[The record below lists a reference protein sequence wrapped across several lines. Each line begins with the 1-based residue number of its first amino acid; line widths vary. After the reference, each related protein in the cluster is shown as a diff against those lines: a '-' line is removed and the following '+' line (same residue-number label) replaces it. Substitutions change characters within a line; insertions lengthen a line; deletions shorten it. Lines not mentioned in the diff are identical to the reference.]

1 MSDSEQQ
8 FMETSE
14 NGHEEEEN
22 LNGAEPAELT
32 EAVAEQDP
40 EPEQDLEQD
49 PDPEPEPE
57 PEQEPETEEA
67 GGEEAEAEAEAEGE
81 GEGEGEG
88 EEAEEAEPEGE
99 GATEAE
105 VEEGDEA
112 ATEGDSQNGASE
124 GGQINASKSE
134 EDAGKMFVGGLSWDT
149 SKKDLKDYF
158 SKFGEVTDC
167 TIKMD
172 PNTGRSRGFG
182 FILFKEAA
190 SVEKV
195 LEQKEHRLDGRQI
208 DPKKAMA
215 MKKEPV
221 KKIFVGGLNP
231 ETTEEKIREYFGT
244 FGEIESIEL
253 PMDPKTNKRR
263 GFVFITF
270 KDESPVKKVLEK
282 KYHNV
287 SGSKVTNGKDGL
299 CEIKI
304 AQPKEVYQ
312 QQQFGGR
319 GSGYGRGRGRG
330 GGQNQNWNQ
339 GYNNYWN
346 QGYGNQGYGYG
357 GQQGYGGYG
366 GYGNY
371 DYSAGYYGYSGGYD
385 YRLK

>member
-1 MSDSEQQ
+1 MSDAEQHY
-8 FMETSE
+8 METSE
-14 NGHEEEEN
+14 NGHEDD
-22 LNGAEPAELT
+22 LNGAGQYEEGNGD
-32 EAVAEQDP
+32 EQAGAQGD
-40 EPEQDLEQD
+40 
-49 PDPEPEPE
+49 
-57 PEQEPETEEA
+57 A
-67 GGEEAEAEAEAEGE
+67 GGDETA
-81 GEGEGEG
+81 
-88 EEAEEAEPEGE
+88 
-99 GATEAE
+99 
-105 VEEGDEA
+105 GDE
-112 ATEGDSQNGASE
+112 EDPQNGSSD
-124 GGQINASKSE
+124 GGQIDASKGE

-182 FILFKEAA
+182 FILFKESA
-190 SVEKV
+190 SVDKV
-195 LEQKEHRLDGRQI
+195 LAQKEHRLDGRQI

-215 MKKEPV
+215 MKKEPA

-231 ETTEEKIREYFGT
+231 ETTEERIREYFGA
-244 FGEIESIEL
+244 FGEIETIEL

-270 KDESPVKKVLEK
+270 KEEEAVKKVLEK

-287 SGSKVTNGKDGL
+287 SGTKDTSGKEGL
-299 CEIKI
+299 CEIKV

-312 QQQFGGR
+312 QQQYGGR
-319 GSGYGRGRGRG
+319 FGGRGRGRG
-330 GGQNQNWNQ
+330 GQGQNWNQ

-371 DYSAGYYGYSGGYD
+371 DYTGGYYGYGGGYD
-385 YRLK
+385 YNQGNTSYGKTPRRGAHQSSYKPY

>member
-1 MSDSEQQ
+1 MVAQQ

-14 NGHEEEEN
+14 NGHEGDDF
-22 LNGAEPAELT
+22 NGAE
-32 EAVAEQDP
+32 
-40 EPEQDLEQD
+40 
-49 PDPEPEPE
+49 
-57 PEQEPETEEA
+57 A
-67 GGEEAEAEAEAEGE
+67 G
-81 GEGEGEG
+81 
-88 EEAEEAEPEGE
+88 
-99 GATEAE
+99 
-105 VEEGDEA
+105 D
-112 ATEGDSQNGASE
+112 QNGAGE
-124 GGQINASKSE
+124 GGQIEASKGE

-182 FILFKEAA
+182 FILFKDSA

-195 LEQKEHRLDGRQI
+195 LTQKEHRLDGRQI

-231 ETTEEKIREYFGT
+231 ETTEERIREYFGA
-244 FGEIESIEL
+244 FGEIETIEL

-263 GFVFITF
+263 GFVFISF
-270 KDESPVKKVLEK
+270 KEEEPVKKILEK
-282 KYHNV
+282 KYHN
-287 SGSKVTNGKDGL
+287 

-312 QQQFGGR
+312 QQQYGGR
-319 GSGYGRGRGRG
+319 FGGRGRGRG
-330 GGQNQNWNQ
+330 GNNWNQ
-339 GYNNYWN
+339 GNNYWN

-371 DYSAGYYGYSGGYD
+371 DYSAGYYGYGGGYD
-385 YRLK
+385 YNQGNTNYGKTPRRGGHQGYKPY

>member
-1 MSDSEQQ
+1 MSDTEQQ

-14 NGHEEEEN
+14 NGHEGEED
-22 LNGAEPAELT
+22 LNGAETSEQTAAAAES
-32 EAVAEQDP
+32 
-40 EPEQDLEQD
+40 
-49 PDPEPEPE
+49 
-57 PEQEPETEEA
+57 
-67 GGEEAEAEAEAEGE
+67 
-81 GEGEGEG
+81 
-88 EEAEEAEPEGE
+88 
-99 GATEAE
+99 
-105 VEEGDEA
+105 A
-112 ATEGDSQNGASE
+112 AEGDSQNGASE

-270 KDESPVKKVLEK
+270 KEESPVKKVLEK

-287 SGSKVTNGKDGL
+287 SGSK

-319 GSGYGRGRGRG
+319 GGGFGGRGRGGR

-357 GQQGYGGYG
+357 GQQGYGYG

-371 DYSAGYYGYSGGYD
+371 DYTGYYGYGQGGYD
-385 YRLK
+385 YNQGNTSYGKTPRRGGHQSSYKPY

>member
-14 NGHEEEEN
+14 NGHEGEED
-22 LNGAEPAELT
+22 LNGAEA
-32 EAVAEQDP
+32 AEQA
-40 EPEQDLEQD
+40 
-49 PDPEPEPE
+49 
-57 PEQEPETEEA
+57 EA
-67 GGEEAEAEAEAEGE
+67 ALEAENVA
-81 GEGEGEG
+81 
-88 EEAEEAEPEGE
+88 
-99 GATEAE
+99 
-105 VEEGDEA
+105 EGDEA
-112 ATEGDSQNGASE
+112 ADDSQNGAVE
-124 GGQINASKSE
+124 GGQINASKGE

-182 FILFKEAA
+182 FILFKDAA

-244 FGEIESIEL
+244 FGEIEAIEL
-253 PMDPKTNKRR
+253 PMDPKSNKRR

-270 KDESPVKKVLEK
+270 KEESPVKKVLEK

-287 SGSKVTNGKDGL
+287 SGSKVTNGKEDL

-319 GSGYGRGRGRG
+319 GGYGRGRGRG

-385 YRLK
+385 YNQGNTSYGKTPRRGGHQSNYKPY

>member
-1 MSDSEQQ
+1 MEDNREPNPAMSDTEQQ

-14 NGHEEEEN
+14 NGHEEEED
-22 LNGAEPAELT
+22 LNGADPT
-32 EAVAEQDP
+32 E
-40 EPEQDLEQD
+40 EPEENVAQN
-49 PDPEPEPE
+49 
-57 PEQEPETEEA
+57 EEA
-67 GGEEAEAEAEAEGE
+67 EVNADEVGEEAAEA
-81 GEGEGEG
+81 
-88 EEAEEAEPEGE
+88 
-99 GATEAE
+99 
-105 VEEGDEA
+105 
-112 ATEGDSQNGASE
+112 DSQNGVPD
-124 GGQINASKSE
+124 GGQINASKGE

-172 PNTGRSRGFG
+172 QHTGRSRGFG
-182 FILFKEAA
+182 FILFKEAS
-190 SVEKV
+190 SVDKV

-215 MKKEPV
+215 MKKEPQ

-231 ETTEEKIREYFGT
+231 ETTEEKIREYFEP
-244 FGEIESIEL
+244 FGEIEAIEL
-253 PMDPKTNKRR
+253 PLDPKSNKRR

-270 KDESPVKKVLEK
+270 KEEDPVQKILEK
-282 KYHNV
+282 KFHNV
-287 SGSKVTNGKDGL
+287 SGCDTTNGKEGL

-319 GSGYGRGRGRG
+319 YGGRGRGRG
-330 GGQNQNWNQ
+330 NQGQNWNQ
-339 GYNNYWN
+339 GYNNNYWN
-346 QGYGNQGYGYG
+346 QGYSNQGYAYG

-371 DYSAGYYGYSGGYD
+371 GDYSTGYYGYGGNYD
-385 YRLK
+385 YSQGNASYGKTPRRGGHQSSYKPY

>member
-1 MSDSEQQ
+1 MMSETEQQ

-14 NGHEEEEN
+14 NGNEVEEHFNSEEPVEQLEEEEEETAIEKVEDA
-22 LNGAEPAELT
+22 AEDA
-32 EAVAEQDP
+32 A
-40 EPEQDLEQD
+40 
-49 PDPEPEPE
+49 
-57 PEQEPETEEA
+57 
-67 GGEEAEAEAEAEGE
+67 EEAEVAL
-81 GEGEGEG
+81 
-88 EEAEEAEPEGE
+88 EAEPEGD
-99 GATEAE
+99 A
-105 VEEGDEA
+105 EGDADAE
-112 ATEGDSQNGASE
+112 EDSQNGTSE
-124 GGQINASKSE
+124 GGQIDASKGE

-172 PNTGRSRGFG
+172 SNTGRSRGFG
-182 FILFKEAA
+182 FVLFKEAA

-195 LEQKEHRLDGRQI
+195 LQQKEHRLDGRQI

-231 ETTEEKIREYFGT
+231 ETEEEKIKEYFGT
-244 FGEIESIEL
+244 FGEIETVEL
-253 PMDPKTNKRR
+253 PLDPKSEKRR
-263 GFVFITF
+263 GFVFITY

-282 KYHNV
+282 KFHHVN
-287 SGSKVTNGKDGL
+287 GSK
-299 CEIKI
+299 CEVKV

-319 GSGYGRGRGRG
+319 GGGYGGGRGGRGR

-346 QGYGNQGYGYG
+346 PSGYGNQGYGYG
-357 GQQGYGGYG
+357 SQQGYGGYG
-366 GYGNY
+366 PYGQY
-371 DYSAGYYGYSGGYD
+371 DYSSGYYGYGGYG
-385 YRLK
+385 YNQGNTNYGKSPRRGGHQSSYKPY